1 MENILREYDAKIDNK
16 KRLTIR
22 LSLFDHYHIKEYDN
36 GCILLEPRE
45 LVEPFC
51 ISDNTLHIFD
61 SSVSNLK
68 KEEFLNP
75 MNIVKTVFQIEL

>member
-22 LSLFDHYHIKEYDN
+22 LSLFDHYHIKEYDD

-45 LVEPFC
+45 LVEPLC

>member
-1 MENILREYDAKIDNK
+1 MENILREYNVKIDNK

-22 LSLFDHYHIKEYDN
+22 LSLFDHYHIKEYDD

>member
-22 LSLFDHYHIKEYDN
+22 LSLFDHYHIKEYDD

>member
-1 MENILREYDAKIDNK
+1 MGVSMENILRKYDAKIDNK

-22 LSLFDHYHIKEYDN
+22 SSLFDYYHIKEYDD

-51 ISDNTLHIFD
+51 ISDNTLHMFD

-68 KEEFLNP
+68 EGRVSKALDLSEF
-75 MNIVKTVFQIEL
+75 KK